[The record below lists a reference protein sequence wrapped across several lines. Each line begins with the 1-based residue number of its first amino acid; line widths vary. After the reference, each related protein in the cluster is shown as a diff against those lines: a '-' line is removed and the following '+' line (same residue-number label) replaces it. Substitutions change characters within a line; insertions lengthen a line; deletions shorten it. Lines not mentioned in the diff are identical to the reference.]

1 LGLGR
6 QSSWTHVID
15 AAAGRG
21 QAGTVL
27 VLTGTGFQ
35 TARIDQLPAVHV
47 YHALTAL
54 ERTGQDFTARMIA
67 AEALSRT

>member
-1 LGLGR
+1 MDSAAR
-6 QSSWTHVID
+6 Q
-15 AAAGRG
+15 G

-35 TARIDQLPAVHV
+35 TANFDQLPAAHV
-47 YHALTAL
+47 YHAISAL
-54 ERTGQDFTARMIA
+54 KRTGQDFIARMIA